1 MRILSLK
8 KLTPLLMLILVSGC
22 SVQSNQLSSL
32 VSLINA
38 PSLDLSANS
47 WLVRYSDY
55 ESVVYAVSTSE
66 GTLFSNKTGDK
77 VLFDGWM
84 VRKVSGLGRRGLDIK
99 IDEIDEIDGVRTFK
113 QGTRTLAS
121 HRCQEWQSDTN
132 SGMVSLSQNC
142 GDRLDYSNSIL
153 VLEDGSILVIR
164 QIVDERYTAL
174 TLTKLK

>member
-8 KLTPLLMLILVSGC
+8 KLISVVVLVLVSGC
-22 SVQSNQLSSL
+22 SVQSSQLNSL
-32 VSLINA
+32 VGLIKE

-47 WLVRYSDY
+47 WLVRYSGYD
-55 ESVVYAVSTSE
+55 SVVYAVSTNE
-66 GTLFSNKTGDK
+66 GTLFSNKAGDK

-84 VRKVSGLGRRGLDIK
+84 VREASGLGRRSLDIK
-99 IDEIDEIDGVRTFK
+99 IDEVDGVRTFK
-113 QGTRTLAS
+113 QGTRTLSS
-121 HRCQEWQSDTN
+121 HRCKEWQREMS

-142 GDRLDYSNSIL
+142 GDRRDYSNSIL
-153 VLEDGSILVIR
+153 VLEDGSISVIR

>member
-1 MRILSLK
+1 MRIESLK
-8 KLTPLLMLILVSGC
+8 KLISLMMVILVSGC
-22 SVQSNQLSSL
+22 SVQSSQLDSL
-32 VSLINA
+32 VSLIKE

-66 GTLFSNKTGDK
+66 GTLFSNKAGDK

-99 IDEIDEIDGVRTFK
+99 IDELDDVRTFK
-113 QGTRTLAS
+113 QGIRTLAS
-121 HRCQEWQSDTN
+121 HRCQEWQSEMN
-132 SGMVSLSQNC
+132 SGLVNLSQNC
-142 GDRLDYSNSIL
+142 GDRRDYSNSIL
-153 VLEDGSILVIR
+153 VLEDGSISVIR

>member
-1 MRILSLK
+1 M
-8 KLTPLLMLILVSGC
+8 MLILLSGC
-22 SVQSNQLSSL
+22 SVQSSQLSGL
-32 VSLINA
+32 VSLIKE
-38 PSLDLSANS
+38 PSLDLSENS

-66 GTLFSNKTGDK
+66 GTLFSNKAGDK

-84 VRKVSGLGRRGLDIK
+84 VRKVSGLGRRGLDIN
-99 IDEIDEIDGVRTFK
+99 IDEIDDVQIFK
-113 QGTRTLAS
+113 KGTRTLS
-121 HRCQEWQSDTN
+121 RHRCQEWQRETS

-142 GDRLDYSNSIL
+142 SGVRNYSNSIL
-153 VLEDGSILVIR
+153 VLEDGSISVIR

>member
-1 MRILSLK
+1 MRTESLK
-8 KLTPLLMLILVSGC
+8 KLISLMMLILVSGC
-22 SVQSNQLSSL
+22 SVQSSQLSSL
-32 VSLINA
+32 VSLIKE

-55 ESVVYAVSTSE
+55 ESVVYAISTSE

-99 IDEIDEIDGVRTFK
+99 IDEIDDVRTFK
-113 QGTRTLAS
+113 QGIRSLAS
-121 HRCQEWQSDTN
+121 HRCQEWQRETS
-132 SGMVSLSQNC
+132 SGLVNLSQNC
-142 GDRLDYSNSIL
+142 GDLRDYSNSIL
-153 VLEDGSILVIR
+153 VLEDGSISVIR

>member
-8 KLTPLLMLILVSGC
+8 KLISLMMLILVPGC
-22 SVQSNQLSSL
+22 SVQSSQLGSL
-32 VSLINA
+32 VSLIKE

-77 VLFDGWM
+77 VLFDGWTI
-84 VRKVSGLGRRGLDIK
+84 REVSGMGRRGLDIK
-99 IDEIDEIDGVRTFK
+99 IDGLGDIRTFK
-113 QGTRTLAS
+113 QGTRTLGS
-121 HRCQEWQSDTN
+121 HRCQEWQRETS

-142 GDRLDYSNSIL
+142 GDLRDYSNSIL
-153 VLEDGSILVIR
+153 VLEDGSISVIR

>member
-8 KLTPLLMLILVSGC
+8 KLIPILTVILLSGC
-22 SVQSNQLSSL
+22 SLQSSQLSGL
-32 VSLINA
+32 VGLIKK

-47 WLVRYSDY
+47 WLVRYSGY

-99 IDEIDEIDGVRTFK
+99 IDELDDVRSFK
-113 QGTRTLAS
+113 RGTRTLAS
-121 HRCQEWQSDTN
+121 HRCQEWQREMS
-132 SGMVSLSQNC
+132 SGMVSLSQSC
-142 GDRLDYSNSIL
+142 GDRRDYSNSIL
-153 VLEDGSILVIR
+153 VLEDGSISVIR

>member
-22 SVQSNQLSSL
+22 SVQSSQLSGL
-32 VSLINA
+32 VGLIKE

-66 GTLFSNKTGDK
+66 GTLFSNKAGDK

-99 IDEIDEIDGVRTFK
+99 IDEIDDVRTFK

-153 VLEDGSILVIR
+153 VLEDGSISVIR

>member
-1 MRILSLK
+1 MKTESLK
-8 KLTPLLMLILVSGC
+8 KLISLMMLILVSGC
-22 SVQSNQLSSL
+22 SVQSSQLSGL
-32 VSLINA
+32 VGLIKE

-66 GTLFSNKTGDK
+66 GTLFSNKAGDK

-99 IDEIDEIDGVRTFK
+99 IDEVGDVRTFK

-121 HRCQEWQSDTN
+121 HACQEWQRETS
-132 SGMVSLSQNC
+132 SGLVNLSQNC
-142 GDRLDYSNSIL
+142 EDRLDYSNSIL
-153 VLEDGSILVIR
+153 VLEDGSISVIR

>member
-22 SVQSNQLSSL
+22 SVQSSQLSSL
-32 VSLINA
+32 VSLIKK
-38 PSLDLSANS
+38 PSLDLSENS
-47 WLVRYSDY
+47 WLVRYSGY
-55 ESVVYAVSTSE
+55 ESVVYAVSTNE

-99 IDEIDEIDGVRTFK
+99 IDELDGVRTFK
-113 QGTRTLAS
+113 KGARTLAS
-121 HRCQEWQSDTN
+121 HRCQEWQRETG
-132 SGMVSLSQNC
+132 SGMVSLSQDC
-142 GDRLDYSNSIL
+142 IGARDYSNSIL
-153 VLEDGSILVIR
+153 VLEDGSISVIR
-164 QIVDERYTAL
+164 QIVDERYSAL